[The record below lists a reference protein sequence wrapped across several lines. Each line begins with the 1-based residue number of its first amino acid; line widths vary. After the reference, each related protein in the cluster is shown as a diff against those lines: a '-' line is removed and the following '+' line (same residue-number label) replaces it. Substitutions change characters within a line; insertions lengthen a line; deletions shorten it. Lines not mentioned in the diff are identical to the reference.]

1 MKLILHQNSYTL
13 YVESTN
19 SNDGYFCYSKLFDT
33 SEAISRIPGNKLKI
47 VIDFNYCTFLDHLGV
62 AFLGG
67 LIHLIRE
74 RQGEV
79 TFNWHTLS
87 PKIRMNLAQN
97 GFLQEFSGEIEPWRG
112 NSIPFRYDIDL
123 TSRDYGILPYLEDQ
137 WLGRNWIN
145 ISDQLK
151 QLIISNLAEIYTNAF
166 DHSQSAIGVF
176 SCGQHY
182 PKEKRL
188 ELSTIDFGVGIASN
202 VRSLP
207 GHDSMSTEEALKW
220 AFQQGNSTKKDIS
233 RGNGLTI
240 LNDFISQN
248 QGILTICTN
257 DGCIKISDSM
267 MEYTYIHR
275 SFLGTLVNITLQC
288 DESAYCLSTEN

>member
-1 MKLILHQNSYTL
+1 MNLILHQNSYTL

-19 SNDGYFCYSKLFDT
+19 SNDGHFCYSKLFDT
-33 SEAISRIPGNKLKI
+33 SQAISRIPDNKLKI

-74 RQGEV
+74 RQGKV

-97 GFLQEFSGEIEPWRG
+97 GFLQEFSGEIEPWQG
-112 NSIPFRYDIDL
+112 NSMPFRYDIDL
-123 TSRDYGILPYLEDQ
+123 ISRDDGILPYLEDQ

-151 QLIISNLAEIYTNAF
+151 QAIISNLAEIYTNAF

-188 ELSTIDFGVGIASN
+188 ELSAIDFGVGIASN

-207 GHDSMSTEEALKW
+207 GHDNMSTEEALKW
-220 AFQQGNSTKKDIS
+220 AFQPGNSTKRDIS
-233 RGNGLTI
+233 RGNGLAI
-240 LNDFISQN
+240 LNNFISQN
-248 QGILTICTN
+248 QGILTLCTN
-257 DGCIKISDSM
+257 DGCIKIFDDM
-267 MEYTYIHR
+267 IEYTDIHKP
-275 SFLGTLVNITLQC
+275 FLGTLVNITLQC

>member
-1 MKLILHQNSYTL
+1 MKLISYKNSHIL
-13 YVESTN
+13 YVESVS
-19 SNDGYFCYSKLFDT
+19 SNDGHFCYSKLFDAFQSIT
-33 SEAISRIPGNKLKI
+33 RIPDDQLRI
-47 VIDFNYCTFLDHLGV
+47 AIDFNYCKFLDHLGV

-67 LIHLIRE
+67 LIHLIRN
-74 RQGEV
+74 RQGKV
-79 TFNWHTLS
+79 TLNWVTLS

-97 GFLQEFSGEIEPWRG
+97 GFLQEFSEEIEPWQG
-112 NSIPFRYDIDL
+112 NSIPFRYDFDL
-123 TSRDYGILPYLEDQ
+123 MSRDHGVLPYLEDQ

-151 QLIISNLAEIYTNAF
+151 QAIISNLAEIYTNAF

-188 ELSTIDFGVGIASN
+188 ELSTIDFGVGIVNN

-207 GHDSMSTEEALKW
+207 GNDNISTEDALKW
-220 AFQQGNSTKKDIS
+220 AFQPGNSTKKGIS
-233 RGNGLTI
+233 RGNGLKL
-240 LNDFISQN
+240 LNDFIAQN
-248 QGILTICTN
+248 QGTLTICTN
-257 DGCIKISDSM
+257 DGSIIISGGIT
-267 MEYTYIHR
+267 EYTCIHR
-275 SFLGTLVNITLQC
+275 PFLGTLVNITLQC